1 MRPALLCALAMLCG
15 CTGDS
20 SVVEIL
26 QRREAAAAGAFGE
39 PLAAIP
45 IGTED
50 GGVAGDVKIYEGEEP
65 VDAIA
70 AFCVEAQLEPWF
82 RKAITERVCA
92 GGDFEALPPCARKR
106 AVFFASEIS
115 VPDDPEGRTYPGKLV
130 VMEDEAPAASVEL
143 FLAAAEKEI
152 TKNRTKWDKQHEAW
166 EKNRTKNAAFAAE
179 HAGVARKKDDRDRA
193 LREIDE
199 LDWLLDNHTLSE
211 PMRPP
216 AGWFRAALLEHVCG
230 LPGLS
235 CEGRRKPLPEL
246 PITVDG
252 SGKPRGVVRPYEG
265 DEGVDLAYLFGKQHD
280 LTTDVFRESLMS
292 YLCTVEGVSCTRTRA
307 RVFSRSPA
315 DVFGDPDMRFWINFE
330 IWEDEEPVDAAFDY
344 ARRFQLTLEQR
355 CALLGRE
362 RGDPIAFKFAV
373 TEGAEKKGSIEL
385 LSYQRPADAV
395 YDYCRKEKYLQPKY
409 TRLHVR
415 ANLHASFCAALELD
429 RGFLTD
435 EERASCEDR
444 RRKPRVAVGPRRSVA
459 ILSSRSFPRDRFLA
473 IVSSRSNARAGDGG
487 PTLAREERFKQEFTV
502 GGLTYKMP
510 FYDDE
515 FPPCDGVPG
524 PDGLEDGLW
533 GDEVCTPRETRAALV
548 FCERIVPFPPGCVEY
563 LAPAIAAS
571 LLRAERRRF
580 IMTSRAA
587 SRRGF
592 LLWPETV
599 ARRSPFGYDYYLSM
613 GELRDADNDTIV
625 AAYLRGVE
633 PLPAELEELTANLT
647 ALNASLAAL
656 EETHELARRSLARAR
671 AREVAMEAMGHAAG
685 LLAELRAALAG
696 SLVKND
702 RNVTPAQAIA
712 EAADQFPPSAAR
724 RSRRRSRAGSRREA
738 ATDVGR
744 ADALLHAARD
754 NLNGAN
760 GQHGDTQPR
769 ADHLETMSRVFKE
782 GHETLTDKKRR
793 ETNDKPCQ
801 KIFGACCAKETDNGG
816 KDIKCGGDF
825 EDA

>member
-1 MRPALLCALAMLCG
+1 MLRPSLLCALAMLCG

-152 TKNRTKWDKQHEAW
+152 NKNRTKWDKQHEAW
-166 EKNRTKNAAFAAE
+166 EKNRTKNAAFAVE
-179 HAGVARKKDDRDRA
+179 HAGVARKKDDRDQA
-193 LREIDE
+193 LKEIDE

-216 AGWFRAALLEHVCG
+216 AGWFRTALLEHVCG

-307 RVFSRSPA
+307 KVFSRSPA
-315 DVFGDPDMRFWINFE
+315 DIFGDPDMRFWINFE

-355 CALLGRE
+355 YALLQAACDDGYVDCARPASERAPRGVHRAVPRAGE

-385 LSYQRPADAV
+385 LSYQQPADAV

-444 RRKPRVAVGPRRSVA
+444 RRKPRVAVDGGMSD
-459 ILSSRSFPRDRFLA
+459 LSSRSFPRDRF
-473 IVSSRSNARAGDGG
+473 
-487 PTLAREERFKQEFTV
+487 
-502 GGLTYKMP
+502 
-510 FYDDE
+510 
-515 FPPCDGVPG
+515 
-524 PDGLEDGLW
+524 
-533 GDEVCTPRETRAALV
+533 PR
-548 FCERIVPFPPGCVEY
+548 
-563 LAPAIAAS
+563 
-571 LLRAERRRF
+571 
-580 IMTSRAA
+580 
-587 SRRGF
+587 
-592 LLWPETV
+592 
-599 ARRSPFGYDYYLSM
+599 
-613 GELRDADNDTIV
+613 
-625 AAYLRGVE
+625 
-633 PLPAELEELTANLT
+633 
-647 ALNASLAAL
+647 
-656 EETHELARRSLARAR
+656 
-671 AREVAMEAMGHAAG
+671 
-685 LLAELRAALAG
+685 
-696 SLVKND
+696 D
-702 RNVTPAQAIA
+702 RMPAQAT
-712 EAADQFPPSAAR
+712 AAR
-724 RSRRRSRAGSRREA
+724 RSRARSGSSRSSPSA
-738 ATDVGR
+738 A
-744 ADALLHAARD
+744 
-754 NLNGAN
+754 
-760 GQHGDTQPR
+760 
-769 ADHLETMSRVFKE
+769 
-782 GHETLTDKKRR
+782 
-793 ETNDKPCQ
+793 
-801 KIFGACCAKETDNGG
+801 
-816 KDIKCGGDF
+816 
-825 EDA
+825 

>member
-1 MRPALLCALAMLCG
+1 MLRPSLLCALAMLCG

-152 TKNRTKWDKQHEAW
+152 NKNRTKWDKQHEAW
-166 EKNRTKNAAFAAE
+166 EKNRTKNAAFAVE
-179 HAGVARKKDDRDRA
+179 HAGVARKKDDRDQA

-216 AGWFRAALLEHVCG
+216 SGWFRTALLEHVCG

-307 RVFSRSPA
+307 KVFSRSPA
-315 DVFGDPDMRFWINFE
+315 DIFGDPDMRFWINFE

-355 CALLGRE
+355 YALLQAACDDGYV
-362 RGDPIAFKFAV
+362 DCA
-373 TEGAEKKGSIEL
+373 
-385 LSYQRPADAV
+385 RPAA
-395 YDYCRKEKYLQPKY
+395 
-409 TRLHVR
+409 
-415 ANLHASFCAALELD
+415 
-429 RGFLTD
+429 
-435 EERASCEDR
+435 ERAPRGVHRAVPPR
-444 RRKPRVAVGPRRSVA
+444 RRARRPHRLQVRRHGGRREEGQHRAPLVPAARGRRLRLLPEGEVPPAQVHAAPRAREPPRVLLRGPRARPRLPDGRGARVLRGPASKAESRGRRWDERSFLA
-459 ILSSRSFPRDRFLA
+459 IFSSRSFP
-473 IVSSRSNARAGDGG
+473 S
-487 PTLAREERFKQEFTV
+487 
-502 GGLTYKMP
+502 
-510 FYDDE
+510 
-515 FPPCDGVPG
+515 
-524 PDGLEDGLW
+524 
-533 GDEVCTPRETRAALV
+533 
-548 FCERIVPFPPGCVEY
+548 
-563 LAPAIAAS
+563 
-571 LLRAERRRF
+571 
-580 IMTSRAA
+580 
-587 SRRGF
+587 
-592 LLWPETV
+592 
-599 ARRSPFGYDYYLSM
+599 
-613 GELRDADNDTIV
+613 
-625 AAYLRGVE
+625 
-633 PLPAELEELTANLT
+633 
-647 ALNASLAAL
+647 
-656 EETHELARRSLARAR
+656 
-671 AREVAMEAMGHAAG
+671 
-685 LLAELRAALAG
+685 
-696 SLVKND
+696 
-702 RNVTPAQAIA
+702 
-712 EAADQFPPSAAR
+712 
-724 RSRRRSRAGSRREA
+724 
-738 ATDVGR
+738 
-744 ADALLHAARD
+744 
-754 NLNGAN
+754 
-760 GQHGDTQPR
+760 
-769 ADHLETMSRVFKE
+769 
-782 GHETLTDKKRR
+782 
-793 ETNDKPCQ
+793 
-801 KIFGACCAKETDNGG
+801 
-816 KDIKCGGDF
+816 
-825 EDA
+825 